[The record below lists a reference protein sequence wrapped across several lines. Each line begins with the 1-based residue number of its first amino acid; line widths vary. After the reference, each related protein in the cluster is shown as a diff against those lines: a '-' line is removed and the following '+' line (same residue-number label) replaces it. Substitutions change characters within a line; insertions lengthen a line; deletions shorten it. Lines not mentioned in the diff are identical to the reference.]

1 MGSLSTTKMES
12 RSTVSDRRMRPSL
25 AGSACA
31 LCRGAKW
38 WPGCSPLPC
47 SVIWGSRW
55 RPTGRSLLTYDWQIN
70 VVYLAAS
77 VAIYV
82 LSLLLGATAWHRIVW
97 SMDRRVPYRKGVKF
111 FLQSNVAKRLPG
123 LVWYALGR
131 IYLYEREAVAKT
143 TVTMALALEMVSVIA
158 GGVFVFLLTIW
169 GSDSILVRLDLA
181 NLAAG
186 WRWWALLPLAG
197 LVLVIV
203 WPQSLYRAA
212 NWVLARRGHA
222 PLGGQASRRGLME
235 WSLLQVGGWLTGGL
249 FLYFLAAGVYP
260 GLGWP
265 HLVETITSWTG
276 AGLAA
281 YVTLIVPLGLGL
293 KELTLAYLL
302 SSFLPWPIAVLISL
316 LGRICSIIGDC
327 VGLLV
332 ASRL

>member
-1 MGSLSTTKMES
+1 MRLSVAQ
-12 RSTVSDRRMRPSL
+12 RLRAWPWRRMVAGVFTVVLFGYLGITLVANWQELL
-25 AGSACA
+25 AYE
-31 LCRGAKW
+31 W
-38 WPGCSPLPC
+38 QINLPYLAA
-47 SVIWGSRW
+47 G
-55 RPTGRSLLTYDWQIN
+55 LLTY
-70 VVYLAAS
+70 VV
-77 VAIYV
+77 
-82 LSLLLGATAWHRIVW
+82 SLLLGATAWHRIVW
-97 SMDRRVPYRKGVKF
+97 SMDRRVPYRQGVKF

-131 IYLYEREAVAKT
+131 IYLYEREAVAKS
-143 TVTMALALEMVSVIA
+143 TVTMALAMEMVSVIA
-158 GGVFVFLLTIW
+158 GGVVVFLVTLW
-169 GSDSILVRLDLA
+169 RSDSILAQLSLADLA
-181 NLAAG
+181 VG

-197 LVLVIV
+197 LLLVIG

-222 PLGGQASRRGLME
+222 PLGGQASRRNLAE
-235 WSLLQVGGWLTGGL
+235 WSLIQVGGWLTGGL
-249 FLYFLAAGVYP
+249 FLFFLAAGVYP
-260 GLGWP
+260 DLGWS

-281 YVTLIVPLGLGL
+281 YVTLLVPLGLGL

-316 LGRICSIIGDC
+316 LGRICSIIGDG

>member
-1 MGSLSTTKMES
+1 MNPNVTQ
-12 RSTVSDRRMRPSL
+12 R
-25 AGSACA
+25 
-31 LCRGAKW
+31 
-38 WPGCSPLPC
+38 
-47 SVIWGSRW
+47 
-55 RPTGRSLLTYDWQIN
+55 LLTLPWRRLTAGVFTVVLFGYLGITLAANWQELLAHEWQISLP
-70 VVYLAAS
+70 YLVAS
-77 VAIYV
+77 VLVYV

-97 SMDRRVPYRKGVKF
+97 SMDRQVPYRQGIKF

-131 IYLYEREAVAKT
+131 IYLYEREAVAKS
-143 TVTMALALEMVSVIA
+143 TVTMALAMEMVSVIA
-158 GGVFVFLLTIW
+158 GGVLVFLMTIW
-169 GSDSILVRLDLA
+169 GSDHILAQLSLADLTV
-181 NLAAG
+181 G
-186 WRWWALLPLAG
+186 WRWWALLPLVG
-197 LVLVIV
+197 LLLVII

-222 PLGGQASRRGLME
+222 PLGGQASRRNLIE

-249 FLYFLAAGVYP
+249 FLFFLAAGVYP
-260 GLGWP
+260 GLDWP

-316 LGRICSIIGDC
+316 LGRICSIMGDC